1 MFKDRYHPAVKKDL
15 RKIDK
20 AVREKIKKVW
30 IPKLLSEPDEGK
42 ELTGPLSGIRSYH
55 FKAGKVQYRVAYMLE
70 KKDFIINVLMIAKRE
85 SFYKIL
91 SKRIKS

>member
-30 IPKLLSEPDEGK
+30 IPKLLLEPDEGK
-42 ELTGPLSGIRSYH
+42 ELTGSLSGIRSYH
-55 FKAGKVQYRVAYMLE
+55 LPSTPKTLFNRGLT
-70 KKDFIINVLMIAKRE
+70 KDK
-85 SFYKIL
+85 
-91 SKRIKS
+91 IKS

>member
-20 AVREKIKKVW
+20 AVREEIKKVW
-30 IPKLLSEPDEGK
+30 IPKLLSEPNEGK

-55 FKAGKVQYRVAYMLE
+55 FKAGNGPL
-70 KKDFIINVLMIAKRE
+70 IINVGTAVTGDIYE
-85 SFYKIL
+85 STINSNY
-91 SKRIKS
+91 